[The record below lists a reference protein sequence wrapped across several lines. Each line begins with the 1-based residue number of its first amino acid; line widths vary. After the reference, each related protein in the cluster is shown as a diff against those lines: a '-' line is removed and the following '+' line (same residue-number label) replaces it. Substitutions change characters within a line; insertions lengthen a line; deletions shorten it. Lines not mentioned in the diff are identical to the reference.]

1 MSSDVTFSDRIFA
14 ATIIKLLPSWVTP
27 NHITMF
33 RFFTIPFVIF
43 FLIIESYGIAIPL
56 FVISALSDAVDGAKA
71 RTADMVTDWGKLY
84 DPVADKM
91 LIGSTAAIVISNA
104 MSPALA
110 FIIIGLEMLIV
121 ATALYKKRFL
131 GAEVEAKWAGKIKMI
146 AQSFGIG
153 LVMLYMVVPASE
165 LYILALGCLYASI
178 FFAVLSLLV
187 YRSI

>member
-1 MSSDVTFSDRIFA
+1 MATDVTISDKILA
-14 ATIIKLLPSWVTP
+14 ATIIKLLPAWVTP

-71 RTADMVTDWGKLY
+71 RTADMITDWGKLY
-84 DPVADKM
+84 DPVADKL
-91 LIGSTAAIVISNA
+91 LIGSTAAIVISTVV
-104 MSPALA
+104 SPALA

-131 GAEVEAKWAGKIKMI
+131 NAEIEAKWAGKIKMI

-153 LVMLYMVVPASE
+153 FILLYMVIPAVE
-165 LYILALGCLYASI
+165 LYTLGLGFLYAAV
-178 FFAVLSLLV
+178 FFAILSLLV
-187 YRSI
+187 YKTI